1 MTASPRISA
10 IYAHWAA
17 FNEGTLTPEG
27 IGRTLVQFTL
37 VDEDGNTDLIHEFR
51 AGSEAVMYHRDGRLP
66 VAEVMDLPNPVMRV
80 CVR

>member
-1 MTASPRISA
+1 MTRSPHISA
-10 IYAHWAA
+10 TYAYWAA

-27 IGRTLVQFTL
+27 IGRTLVQFIL
-37 VDEDGNTDLIHEFR
+37 VDEDGNTDLVHEFR
-51 AGSEAVMYHRDGRLP
+51 AGKEPILFHRDGRLP